1 MMTVVPILARDTKY
15 YEIFTPKGLDI
26 IVETPSRTSNPE
38 RVASF
43 AFNRSLDSTLSGLE
57 FLWCGLTQG
66 SRFAATL
73 GYGIKPLRGKELRFR
88 SL

>member
-1 MMTVVPILARDTKY
+1 MTVVPILARDTKY

-57 FLWCGLTQG
+57 FDRCRPSQG

-73 GYGIKPLRGKELRFR
+73 GYIVKPLRGKEFQVGVL
-88 SL
+88 